1 MADEGKDADN
11 VKSGIEPGPVPDDKA
26 RKDGTV
32 KKKPSAKHADHKF
45 KIEARM
51 FQIPSYSKSADK
63 DRLLRKKIVRI
74 ASAVIILIVI
84 LLFTAYHFDNVRKE
98 KIVKDRISEVESN
111 IGKLFGSIESKRDY
125 DRYQDVLKV
134 LAWIDRGSNLDAD
147 NSEKWG
153 ELRTKYLKYL
163 NDSLP
168 VEGLNFVVPNVAVDM
183 VYIPKGKF
191 SMGRKSDEKG
201 GKDEIPRRT
210 VSISYNFWIARTEFT
225 NIQLRQ
231 YYPEHITREWH
242 ECSLDGSYQP
252 AVMVD
257 WHIAM
262 KCCEEINYMER
273 KAGRIPKDYEYRLP
287 TEAEWEYA
295 CRAGTDTVYY
305 WGDTFG
311 DIGAQYANIRDMKSA
326 RFLNWKEEKGMPA
339 DDRNIA
345 SAVVGSYKP
354 NAFGLYD
361 MSGNVWEWC
370 WDWYNPTAYRE
381 IPDLNPVQSKPVV
394 SDIEMTSAYDRR
406 YTVQSVGRVIRGG
419 SWGNIPEECRSAKR
433 SSAVPELKNLGI
445 GFRIVLAPKIVIR
458 TKGKGENISE
468 EPPVLPAE
476 NAPGE

>member
-1 MADEGKDADN
+1 MADEGKD
-11 VKSGIEPGPVPDDKA
+11 VEQGKSGMEPGTVPDDKA
-26 RKDGTV
+26 RKV
-32 KKKPSAKHADHKF
+32 EAARPKKSIKHADHKF
-45 KIEARM
+45 KIDAKM
-51 FQIPSYSKSADK
+51 FQIPTYSMNADK
-63 DRLLRKKIVRI
+63 DGVLRKKIVRI
-74 ASAVIILIVI
+74 SSAIIILIVI
-84 LLFTAYHFDNVRKE
+84 LLSMAYHFDNVRKA
-98 KIVKDRISEVESN
+98 KIVNDKIADVEGN
-111 IGKLFGSIESKRDY
+111 IGKLSVSIESKRDY

-134 LAWIDRGSNLDAD
+134 LAWIDRGASLDAD
-147 NSEKWG
+147 NPEKWG
-153 ELRTKYLKYL
+153 EFRTKYLKYL

-168 VEGLNFVVPNVAVDM
+168 VESLNFVVPNVAVDM

-201 GKDEIPRRT
+201 GKDETPRRT

-231 YYPEHITREWH
+231 YYPEHITKEWH
-242 ECSLDGSYQP
+242 ECSLDRSYQP

-311 DIGAQYANIRDMKSA
+311 NIGAQYANIRDSGSA
-326 RFLNWKEEKGMPA
+326 RLLNWKDEKDMPA
-339 DDRNIA
+339 EDGNIV

-381 IPDLNPVQSKPVV
+381 IPEINPVQSKPVV
-394 SDIEMTSAYDRR
+394 CEIEMTAAYDRR
-406 YTVQSVGRVIRGG
+406 YTIQSVGRVIRGG

-458 TKGKGENISE
+458 TKGKGESISE
-468 EPPVLPAE
+468 ETPEVNIP
-476 NAPGE
+476 